1 MSDKEIHLRRWRR
14 RIQGKALN
22 FGQQGR
28 ERVEEHLVFNKVVVA
43 WHRALTRNTSFRT
56 ATPRIW
62 FLPQFQTI
70 RLQSACGRCRNTPSL
85 KKRDHQISSSL
96 KQPFG
101 VPKLLDDTGSPAPL
115 CQAGVALL
123 DNGYVGYVS
132 FFVGSCP
139 KRNTN
144 ESIVL
149 SFKWQTNF
157 NVDVLWN
164 GKTT

>member
-1 MSDKEIHLRRWRR
+1 MTKENPRKSLQLRPTGTWKGR
-14 RIQGKALN
+14 GAPG
-22 FGQQGR
+22 FQQSCDC
-28 ERVEEHLVFNKVVVA
+28 LKLCSN
-43 WHRALTRNTSFRT
+43 TRNTSLRT

-85 KKRDHQISSSL
+85 KKRGHQISSSL

-123 DNGYVGYVS
+123 DNGYVGYLS
-132 FFVGSCP
+132 IFVGSCP

-149 SFKWQTNF
+149 VFKWQTNF